1 MYIFAKSGYRD
12 ATMKTIVALL
22 FVLISVPAAAAV
34 KISEVSYTVAPDTSR
49 LVLSLSSS
57 PVYKLFTLPHPARV
71 VIDLHNARLL
81 SALPAV
87 NKNGSPVQAVRSGIR
102 HGRDLRLVLDVSDKV
117 ATKSF
122 ILQPSAASRDYR
134 LVVDLQQADASPAVA
149 SSTPRAAPV
158 INASPTPRSAPAASH
173 PVAVRPPPAP
183 HLRDVVV
190 AIDAGHG
197 GVDPGAHGPH
207 GVKEKNV
214 TLAIARRLYRQL
226 SAEPGIKPVLIRDG
240 DYFIPLRK
248 RVIKAREAKADL
260 LISIHA
266 DSIDDRSVKGSSV
279 YVLSDRG
286 ASSEAAR
293 WLAEKENAADLVGGV
308 SLDDK
313 DDVLK
318 SVLLDLS
325 QTATIEA
332 SDRAGS
338 KVLRQLGT
346 VGKLHRRH
354 IEHAGFVVLKAPD
367 IPSML
372 IETAFISNPRQER
385 KLKSPAYQRKLAA
398 AIVDGVRNYFRE
410 NPPPGT
416 KIALANSTRRYTI
429 SKGDTLSA
437 IAVHYGVSVHT
448 LRVSNNLTSDRLYVG
463 TVLRIPPSDG
473 T

>member
-1 MYIFAKSGYRD
+1 
-12 ATMKTIVALL
+12 MKKIVALL
-22 FVLISVPAAAAV
+22 CALISVPGLASV
-34 KISEVSYTVAPDTSR
+34 KVNEMRYTVAPDTSR
-49 LVLSLSSS
+49 LVLNLSNS
-57 PVYKLFTLPHPARV
+57 PTYKIFTLPNPTRV
-71 VIDLHNARLL
+71 VIDLDNARLRT
-81 SALPAV
+81 SLPNV
-87 NKNGSPVQAVRSGIR
+87 NISGSPLQAVRSGIR
-102 HGRDLRLVLDVSDKV
+102 HGRDLRLVLDLNDKV
-117 ATKSF
+117 AIKSF
-122 ILQPSAASRDYR
+122 ILQPSAEVQGYR
-134 LVVDLQQADASPAVA
+134 LVVDLLQDAVA
-149 SSTPRAAPV
+149 SPPSQTSPAPV
-158 INASPTPRSAPAASH
+158 VNPAPSPSPGTPAASR
-173 PVAVRPPPAP
+173 AIIAANPPSELK
-183 HLRDVVV
+183 LRDVVI

-214 TLAIARRLYRQL
+214 TLAIARQLKRQL
-226 SAEPGIKPVLIRDG
+226 SSEPGIKPVMIRDG
-240 DYFIPLRK
+240 DYFVPLRK
-248 RVIKAREAKADL
+248 RVDKAREAKADL

-266 DSIDDRSVKGSSV
+266 DAIDDHSVRGSSV

-338 KVLRQLGT
+338 KVLNQLGT
-346 VGKLHRRH
+346 VGKLLRHH

-372 IETAFISNPRQER
+372 IETAFISNPQEER
-385 KLKSPAYQRKLAA
+385 KLRSPAYQKQLAS
-398 AIVDGVRNYFRE
+398 AIVDGVRDYFRE
-410 NPPPGT
+410 NAPPDT
-416 KIALANSTRRYTI
+416 KIALANSMRQYTI

-437 IAVHYGVSVHT
+437 IADQYGVSIDT
-448 LRVSNNLTSDRLYVG
+448 LRVSNNLSSDRLYIG
-463 TVLRIPPSDG
+463 TVLRIPSSDG

>member
-1 MYIFAKSGYRD
+1 
-12 ATMKTIVALL
+12 MKKIVALL
-22 FVLISVPAAAAV
+22 SLLIAVPGYAAV
-34 KISEVSYTVAPDTSR
+34 HVKEVRYTVAADTSR
-49 LVLSLSSS
+49 LVLNLDKS
-57 PVYKLFTLPHPARV
+57 PSYKIFTLPRPARV
-71 VIDLHNARLL
+71 VIDLSNARLRT
-81 SALPAV
+81 SLPDV
-87 NKNGSPVQAVRSGIR
+87 HVGGSSVQALRSGIR
-102 HGRDLRLVLDVSDKV
+102 HGRDLRFVLDMSAKV
-117 ATKSF
+117 TPKSF
-122 ILQPSAASRDYR
+122 IMQPSASNPGYR
-134 LVVDLQQADASPAVA
+134 LVIDLKQPGATKVVPMPVAQAKPVPQS
-149 SSTPRAAPV
+149 APV
-158 INASPTPRSAPAASH
+158 GAPIVVANAPSH
-173 PVAVRPPPAP
+173 T

-214 TLAIARRLYRQL
+214 TLAIARQLYSQL
-226 SAEPGIKPVLIRDG
+226 RAEPGIKPVMTRNG
-240 DYFIPLRK
+240 DYFVPLRK

-260 LISIHA
+260 FISIHA
-266 DSIDDRSVKGSSV
+266 DSINDRSVRGSSV
-279 YVLSDRG
+279 YVLSGSG

-332 SDRAGS
+332 SDRAGAD
-338 KVLRQLGT
+338 VLRELGT
-346 VGKLHRRH
+346 VGKLHRRR

-372 IETAFISNPRQER
+372 IETAFITNPRQER
-385 KLKSPAYQRKLAA
+385 KLNSPAYQKRLAS
-398 AIVDGVRNYFRE
+398 AIVDGVRDYFRD
-410 NPPPGT
+410 NAPPGT
-416 KIALANSTRRYTI
+416 KIAQANAERKYTI

-437 IAVHYGVSVHT
+437 IADQYGVSVDT

-463 TVLRIPPSDG
+463 TVLRIPTSDG